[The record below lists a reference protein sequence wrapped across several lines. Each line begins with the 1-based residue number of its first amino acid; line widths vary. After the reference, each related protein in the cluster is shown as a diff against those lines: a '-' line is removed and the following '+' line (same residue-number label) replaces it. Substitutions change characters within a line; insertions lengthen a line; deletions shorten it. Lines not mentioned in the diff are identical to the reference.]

1 MSTQDNINTIME
13 TITPEMYFVLVSL
26 NKREMM
32 LYHTYTTNLVRI
44 AQLHTPYW
52 VNNNNRVKL
61 ER

>member
-1 MSTQDNINTIME
+1 MATI
-13 TITPEMYFVLVSL
+13 IPEMYFVLVSL

-52 VNNNNRVKL
+52 VNNNNRVEL